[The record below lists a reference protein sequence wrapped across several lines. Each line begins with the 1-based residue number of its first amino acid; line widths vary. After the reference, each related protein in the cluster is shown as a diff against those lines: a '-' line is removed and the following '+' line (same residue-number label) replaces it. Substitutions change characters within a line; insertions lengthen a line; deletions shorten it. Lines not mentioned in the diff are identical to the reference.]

1 MYSFIVQIARKGVF
15 KLGILETD
23 VGEQHFLPEDV
34 VDVSAVP
41 NIFEG
46 DVFCDGVD
54 AVLNGKQVQNDF
66 LVLVWRELLEMGA
79 EKLQERGELLVVSVE
94 DEL

>member
-1 MYSFIVQIARKGVF
+1 M
-15 KLGILETD
+15 
-23 VGEQHFLPEDV
+23 
-34 VDVSAVP
+34 DVSAVP
-41 NIFEG
+41 NIFVGE
-46 DVFCDGVD
+46 VFSDGVD